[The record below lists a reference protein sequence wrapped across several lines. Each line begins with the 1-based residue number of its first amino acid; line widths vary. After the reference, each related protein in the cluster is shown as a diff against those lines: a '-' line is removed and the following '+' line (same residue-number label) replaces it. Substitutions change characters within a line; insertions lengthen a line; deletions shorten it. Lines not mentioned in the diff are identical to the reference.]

1 METILFYGIGI
12 IILFGLAKFL
22 TFPLKVVKELV
33 VNAILGGLA
42 LLLINFIGGFLGI
55 NIVITPLNAILVGF
69 LGVPGVVILLVIQML

>member
-12 IILFGLAKFL
+12 IILFGLAKIL

>member
-12 IILFGLAKFL
+12 IILFVLAKFL